1 MATAYDLG
9 NTQLYTA
16 GEELGHGSGTHTLV
30 GVAQQNMDLLGIAAK
45 KRLLQQQRYLAE
57 STYDLSERQLEM
69 EVRTSWSKAFQAKRK
84 WALYTELDTLYTSFL
99 KSVTLNFKEE
109 TISRLEY
116 AAAKN
121 QALQIV
127 QEKQQ
132 AHSDY
137 LMALQRLNLWLDP
150 DIFYTVPQELPKI
163 SPPPPV
169 VDPSLAE
176 HPAFLLSQQRV
187 QEADA
192 KYKVARTGLLP
203 KLSVQGGMQQLN
215 GQDGFYSYQAGI
227 SFPFLSG
234 TQRGKVKAA
243 ELDREIAR
251 THAVFEQRR
260 LGLDYQQALQTFL
273 KWENT
278 WQFYR
283 DRALPLAGEQRK
295 GALFAYRERALDHT
309 AFAQL
314 MHDAIETEMEALD
327 ALENYLSS
335 LFHLTYYKK
344 ENYDN

>member
-1 MATAYDLG
+1 
-9 NTQLYTA
+9 
-16 GEELGHGSGTHTLV
+16 
-30 GVAQQNMDLLGIAAK
+30 
-45 KRLLQQQRYLAE
+45 LQQQRYLAE
-57 STYDLSERQLEM
+57 TTYDLSGLQLEM
-69 EVRTSWSKAFQAKRK
+69 EVRTAWSKAFRAKRK
-84 WALYTELDTLYTSFL
+84 WALYTELDTLYARFL
-99 KSVTLNFKEE
+99 KSATLNFEE
-109 TISRLEY
+109 EAISRLEY
-116 AAAKN
+116 VTAKN
-121 QALQIV
+121 QALQIGL
-127 QEKQQ
+127 EKQQ

-150 DIFYTVPQELPKI
+150 DIFYTVPEELPKMA
-163 SPPPPV
+163 PPV
-169 VDPSLAE
+169 VDPPLAE
-176 HPAFLLSQQRV
+176 HPAFLLSQHRI

-227 SFPFLSG
+227 SFPLLSG

-251 THAVFEQRR
+251 AQALLEQRR
-260 LGLDYQQALQTFL
+260 LGLDYQQALETFL

-283 DRALPLAGEQRK
+283 DQALPLSGEQRK
-295 GALFAYRERALDHT
+295 GALFAYREGALDHT
-309 AFAQL
+309 AFSQI
-314 MHDAIETEMEALD
+314 MRDAIETEMDALD

-335 LFHLTYYKK
+335 LFHLTYFKK